1 MVNIQ
6 LLVKFKQL
14 NISIFKFVTYGIIIG
29 NKNWWGKCIDTTR
42 CNDRL
47 ESARDALNGKK

>member
-29 NKNWWGKCIDTTR
+29 NKDWWGKCIDTTR
-42 CNDRL
+42 CNDRS